1 MRTKTIILV
10 ASTLSAT
17 LSAAAP
23 PTLKT
28 AEPIEISKL
37 NNCIQTRFVIR
48 SPFFGMSRIGPAQF
62 HGVGIF
68 QPENPAEVDAVNEL
82 WRKGFEVAVYLVG
95 RQALDER
102 AMAIPPF
109 FARRSGLQG
118 PATFTLRPDTRL
130 PVADALFSEGRAALA
145 SATHEKGWDDQGYT
159 VKKGDWT
166 VTLRPLRASNQTCI
180 QCHTAV
186 DSAPKVGDALGVV
199 MYVYRHHE

>member
-1 MRTKTIILV
+1 MRTKTILFL
-10 ASTLSAT
+10 ASTLSAI

-23 PTLKT
+23 PTSKT

-37 NNCIQTRFVIR
+37 NDCIQTRFVIR
-48 SPFFGMSRIGPAQF
+48 SPFFGLSRIGPPQF
-62 HGVGIF
+62 HGVGMF
-68 QPENPAEVDAVNEL
+68 QPEIPAEVDVVRQL

-102 AMAIPPF
+102 ATATPSF

-118 PATFTLRPDTRL
+118 PANITLRPDTRL
-130 PVADALFSEGRAALA
+130 PAAEALFSEGRSALA
-145 SATHEKGWDDQGYT
+145 SNLEDQGYNA
-159 VKKGDWT
+159 KNGDWT
-166 VTLRPLRASNQTCI
+166 LALRPLRASNQTCI

-186 DSAPKVGDALGVV
+186 DFAPKLGDPLGVV